1 MLEIVKLELEG
12 QKVVPV
18 RLVLVDAGTDI
29 IPTEPKSL
37 DRFRRLGQGVVEL
50 RGHPGRQRLPSD
62 LLPSLSAHRD
72 HRIANSSTSMPLQP
86 LTSFAPL
93 AAWFK
98 ARRTRLLA
106 LFVCVLVPLFLFGEL
121 AENIRESEPFA
132 FDEAILR
139 FMQHRANPILDRL
152 MLLASAIGSG
162 PVVGIVDV
170 AVWLLLLVR
179 RRWLDALLWALA
191 TGGAALLNQLAK
203 HSYERIRPEL
213 WPSIAPETS
222 FSFPSGH
229 AMQSTALAA
238 ALLVLLWPTA
248 ARIPAMVG
256 GVLFAL
262 LVGISRV
269 YLGVHYPSD
278 VLAGW
283 AASIAWVAGLSFL
296 FHRHAFRPGPS
307 MPRTTDSS
315 ILARPPSRGGD
326 SPPP

>member
-1 MLEIVKLELEG
+1 
-12 QKVVPV
+12 
-18 RLVLVDAGTDI
+18 
-29 IPTEPKSL
+29 
-37 DRFRRLGQGVVEL
+37 
-50 RGHPGRQRLPSD
+50 
-62 LLPSLSAHRD
+62 
-72 HRIANSSTSMPLQP
+72 MPLQP
-86 LTSFAPL
+86 VTSFAPL
-93 AAWFK
+93 AAWLK

-106 LFVCVLVPLFLFGEL
+106 LFACVLVPLFLFGEL
-121 AENIRESEPFA
+121 AENIRKNESFA

-139 FMQHRANPILDRL
+139 FMQHRANATLDQL
-152 MLLASAIGSG
+152 MLLASEIGSG
-162 PVVGIVDV
+162 PVVGIVDLV
-170 AVWLLLLVR
+170 VWLLLLVR
-179 RRWLDALLWALA
+179 RRWFDALFWALA

-203 HSYERIRPEL
+203 HGYERTRPDL

-229 AMQSTALAA
+229 TMQSTALAV

-248 ARIPAMVG
+248 ARLPAVVG

-296 FHRHAFRPGPS
+296 FYRHAFRPGPS
-307 MPRTTDSS
+307 TPRTKDSS
-315 ILARPPSRGGD
+315 ILARPPSRSGE